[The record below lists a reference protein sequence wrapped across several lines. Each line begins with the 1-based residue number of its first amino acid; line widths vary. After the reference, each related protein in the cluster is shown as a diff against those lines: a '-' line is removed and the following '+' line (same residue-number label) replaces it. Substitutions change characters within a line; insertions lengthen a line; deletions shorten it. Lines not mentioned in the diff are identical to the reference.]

1 MAFPSDY
8 KRVQHAG
15 GVTADV
21 SSHVGLPRQILVD
34 TSKQKLYLMDG
45 SLAGGRGVFMD
56 SEFANAF
63 LASPQGTQA
72 FVENGT
78 DGAGDQPRLWK
89 SSVMKAIF
97 DKVIDT
103 STPAAWLI
111 KDSAMPDTMRDSAK
125 VISDL
130 NLAVE
135 TGHYRCDPSA
145 TSNLPGVVPTGTS
158 VNLMMIVVAQS
169 STELMQMLW
178 IRDGSGRRWVR
189 QCVAGVFGSWI
200 IDTGLTSV
208 DIAGKLDKTG
218 GVMSGDLDM
227 GAQDV
232 KNGFML
238 TGTSMRFADPA
249 DQTKKVQWNL
259 VPITTGNTRIVTMP
273 DKDITL
279 VDNRWE
285 VIREDIVSSAVAN
298 LTWTNLSAY
307 HSLRLRGALW
317 ASVTNNTL
325 TANLSTDNGAT
336 FPAGAGTY
344 TEAYT
349 FVPNSGVVGAGVVSA
364 TRIDMTLTGYMG
376 TSGAEAGV
384 FDMSILGFNKS
395 ITTQAL
401 VNSGVQSGANGHG
414 AWFLSAKWTGP
425 GAVPANALRISM
437 LTGNI
442 AGGYVTLEGIKG

>member
-21 SSHVGLPRQILVD
+21 SSHVGLARQILVD

-89 SSVMKAIF
+89 SSVLKSVF

-189 QCVAGVFGSWI
+189 QCNGGVFGSWI

-227 GAQDV
+227 GAQDI

-238 TGTSMRFADPA
+238 TGTSMRFSDPA

-285 VIREDIVSSAVAN
+285 VIREDTIPSAVAN
-298 LTWTNLSAY
+298 LTWTNLGAY
-307 HSLRLRGALW
+307 SRLRISGHLW

-325 TANLSTDNGAT
+325 ISNLSTDNGAT

-344 TEAYT
+344 ALSYT
-349 FVPNSGVVGAGVVSA
+349 YTPNSGTAQGGSGVGSNAQITLSGYVGASA
-364 TRIDMTLTGYMG
+364 TEPAYFTIDIMAMNKPVTTHIQSHSG
-376 TSGAEAGV
+376 TQTS
-384 FDMSILGFNKS
+384 
-395 ITTQAL
+395 
-401 VNSGVQSGANGHG
+401 ANGNG
-414 AWFLSAKWTGP
+414 MFMANQKWTGP
-425 GAVPANALRISM
+425 GAVAANAFRLNFTS
-437 LTGNI
+437 GNI
-442 AGGYVTLEGIKG
+442 AGGYVLMEGVRG